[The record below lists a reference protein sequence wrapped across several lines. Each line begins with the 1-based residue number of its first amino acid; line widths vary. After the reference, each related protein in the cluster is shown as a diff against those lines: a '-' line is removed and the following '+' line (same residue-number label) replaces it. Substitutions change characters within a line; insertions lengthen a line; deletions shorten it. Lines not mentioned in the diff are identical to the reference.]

1 VALEDLRPGLTASL
15 SLTVEERH
23 TAHAQGHT
31 GVHVLATPTLILF
44 CEMASDRVIHDAY
57 GPGESSVGLHNDIWH
72 LAAARPG
79 ETVTIEAELTAI
91 EGRKLTF
98 AVEGR
103 VGGEPLVKGI
113 HERVWVDLARF
124 LARLEREPRG

>member
-1 VALEDLRPGLTASL
+1 MALADLRPGLTGSIAV
-15 SLTVEERH
+15 TVEERH

-44 CEMASDRVIHDAY
+44 CEMASDQAIKHAY
-57 GPGESSVGLHNDIWH
+57 GPGDSSVGLHNDIWH

-79 ETVTIEAELTAI
+79 ETVTIDAELTAI
-91 EGRKLTF
+91 EGRKLSF
-98 AVEGR
+98 AVRGTVR
-103 VGGEPLVKGI
+103 GQALARGI

-124 LARLEREPRG
+124 LARLERETQG